1 MIVMLEDL
9 VRSRIINTNPLLNN
23 PAVISDID
31 TLLGLKGPGHN

>member
-9 VRSRIINTNPLLNN
+9 VRSRIIYTNPLLNN
-23 PAVISDID
+23 PAVISDIY